1 MKHSISAILI
11 AIMIALGTL
20 HSQTDV
26 RIPEPVVPA
35 QIEERYCVYLSAT
48 GSDANTG
55 SRESPVLTYARAI
68 ALMKERTSA
77 VSGRIACALRFL
89 PGVYQIQA
97 PFIQKIDDYRVTGPA
112 GVRYLDL
119 SILGEGPLGEAP
131 FAALDASNITVPAGH
146 GIFTLCG
153 RGITVSNIV
162 LLNSSEFGLRLGQPG
177 YRCTNALIKNV
188 IIDGTYSHGLR
199 IGDESSTA
207 ADTTKLIGCV
217 VRNTNLMNIRGTKG
231 QFGSAIKL
239 FGARDVIID
248 SCTVERNWGE
258 AVCINN
264 SSRVEVRNTTVL
276 DNWAPAVYCDVAQD
290 VRVHGCRFISNADT
304 TMFPKGRRGMVGV
317 LVSTE
322 AWDGS
327 RTDYVCERIDVYNN
341 TFIRMAGC
349 LDIWEGT
356 VGFLQRQI
364 IRNVR
369 FAHNTC
375 IDMWTTQGNTSTAFV
390 NAVYSSPFP
399 VNRSASNIFVG
410 NNIFTVDPSNVAPRL
425 WVRVPTE
432 IVSAFRYPSNYWKAE
447 VPGIGTTFSNIIN
460 PLLITAEPFDPSP
473 AGTPP
478 LRCNVPRIADITR
491 DARGMLRGSDSTNVG
506 AYEFID
512 PTDVEE
518 ELLGQPGK
526 SVVTVYGNTYNVPA
540 SDTRRHIRVYSP
552 LGRRLSDC
560 YSEPYTSTLLSWE
573 GALGIVLID

>member
-35 QIEERYCVYLSAT
+35 QFDEQYCVYLAPN
-48 GSDANTG
+48 GSDAGTG
-55 SRESPVLTYARAI
+55 TRDSPVLTYARAI

-77 VSGRIACALRFL
+77 ISGRIACALRFL

-97 PFIQKIDDYRVTGPA
+97 PFIQKIDDYRMTGPA
-112 GVRYLDL
+112 GVRFLDL
-119 SILGEGPLGEAP
+119 SIEGEG
-131 FAALDASNITVPAGH
+131 FVTLDASKITVPAGH
-146 GIFTLCG
+146 GILTLCG
-153 RGITVSNIV
+153 RGITIANVT
-162 LLNSSEFGLRLGQPG
+162 LTNSSEFGVRLGQPG
-177 YRCTNALIKNV
+177 YRCTNVLMQNV
-188 IIDGTYSHGLR
+188 VVDGTYSHG
-199 IGDESSTA
+199 IKMGDEASVL
-207 ADTTKLIGCV
+207 ADTTMLIRCT
-217 VRNTNLMNIRGTKG
+217 VRNTNLSNVRGMKG

-290 VRVHGCRFISNADT
+290 VRVHGCQFVSNADT

-317 LVSTE
+317 LISTE
-322 AWDGS
+322 PWDGS
-327 RTDYVCERIDVYNN
+327 RTDYICERIDVYNN

-375 IDMWTTQGNTSTAFV
+375 IDMWTTEGNTSTAFV

-399 VNRSASNIFVG
+399 ANRSASNIFVG
-410 NNIFTVDPSNVAPRL
+410 NNIFTVDPSRVAPRL

-447 VPGIGTTFSNIIN
+447 VPGIGSTFSNIVN
-460 PLLITAEPFDPSP
+460 PLLITAEPLSLMP
-473 AGTPP
+473 ADTPP
-478 LRCNVPRIADITR
+478 LRCNVPRIADITH
-491 DARGMLRGSDSTNVG
+491 DAKGVPRNLDSMNAG
-506 AYEFID
+506 AFEYHNPSGVD
-512 PTDVEE
+512 REE
-518 ELLGQPGK
+518 GLA
-526 SVVTVYGNTYNVPA
+526 NTYCIVGVSGSAYTVPA
-540 SDTRRHIRVYSP
+540 TSTQRRIRVYSS
-552 LGRRLSDC
+552 LGQLLVEQL
-560 YSEPYTSTLLSWE
+560 SEPGVSTHLSWQ
-573 GALGIVLID
+573 GALGIVVRN

>member
-11 AIMIALGTL
+11 ATIVALGTL
-20 HSQTDV
+20 QSQTDV

-35 QIEERYCVYLSAT
+35 QFDEQYCVYLAPN
-48 GSDANTG
+48 GSDAGTG
-55 SRESPVLTYARAI
+55 TRDSPVLTYARAI

-112 GVRYLDL
+112 GVRFLDL
-119 SILGEGPLGEAP
+119 SILGEGALGEAP
-131 FAALDASNITVPAGH
+131 FAALNASNITVPAGH

-153 RGITVSNIV
+153 RGITISNIV
-162 LLNSSEFGLRLGQPG
+162 LLNSSEFGIRLGQPG
-177 YRCTNALIKNV
+177 YRCTNALLKNV
-188 IIDGTYSHGLR
+188 IIDGTFSHGIK
-199 IGDESSTA
+199 IGDETSNL
-207 ADTTKLIGCV
+207 ADTTMLYRCS
-217 VRNTNLMNIRGTKG
+217 VRNTNLTNVRGIKG

-239 FGARDVIID
+239 FGAKDVIID
-248 SCTVERNWGE
+248 SCSVERNWGE

-290 VRVHGCRFISNADT
+290 VRIHGCRFISNADT

-317 LVSTE
+317 LISTE

-327 RTDYVCERIDVYNN
+327 RTDYICERIDVYNN

-375 IDMWTTQGNTSTAFV
+375 IDMWTTEGNTSTAFV

-399 VNRSASNIFVG
+399 ANRSASNIFVG

-447 VPGIGTTFSNIIN
+447 VPGIGTTFNNIVN
-460 PLLITAEPFDPSP
+460 PLLITAQPFDLSP

-478 LRCNVPRIADITR
+478 LRCNVPRITDITH
-491 DARGMLRGSDSTNVG
+491 DALGMQRRSDSTNVG
-506 AYEFID
+506 AFEFNY
-512 PTDVEE
+512 PS
-518 ELLGQPGK
+518 
-526 SVVTVYGNTYNVPA
+526 SVDRDEGSANTCSIVSVSGSAYTLPA
-540 SDTRRHIRVYSP
+540 TSTQRRIRVYSP
-552 LGRRLSDC
+552 LGQLLVEQ
-560 YSEPYTSTLLSWE
+560 YSEPETPTHLAWQ
-573 GALGIVLID
+573 GACGIVVVD